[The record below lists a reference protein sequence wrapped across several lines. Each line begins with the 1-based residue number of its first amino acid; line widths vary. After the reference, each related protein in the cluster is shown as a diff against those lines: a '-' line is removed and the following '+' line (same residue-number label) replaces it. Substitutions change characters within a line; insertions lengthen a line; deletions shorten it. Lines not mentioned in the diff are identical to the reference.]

1 MSMSVCCLVYVIVYI
16 RMHTHTHTGVF
27 YILIIIII
35 VQRNRRLASIMCVRT
50 MYTIY
55 ALAAYDVRKY
65 AMRVPRGF
73 DLDAAIAHY
82 PKRVHQPE

>member
-1 MSMSVCCLVYVIVYI
+1 MYVCVCVLSSL
-16 RMHTHTHTGVF
+16 RHRLHTHAHTHTGVF

-35 VQRNRRLASIMCVRT
+35 LQRNRRLASIMCVRT